1 MINIKNIA
9 SVLVAISLSILLVV
23 ASFSGGH
30 SDAYFFPRIITS
42 IMLFLSLL
50 LLIQHFYEKNHPI
63 KKINIAK
70 LTPFFIL
77 IIIFI
82 SVGRKFRILFMCILN
97 VLNNMLLLL
106 SRKKRYEK
114 NSFFSFNWYCIHDG
128 NIFSIYFFIKST
140 STKIFFILKLIC
152 SHSISYN

>member
-30 SDAYFFPRIITS
+30 PDAYLFPRIITS

-50 LLIQHFYEKNHPI
+50 LLIQHFYEKNHSI

-70 LTPFFIL
+70 LAPFFIL

-82 SVGRKFRILFMCILN
+82 LLGENLGFYLCASLIFLTICYLYYPEKKDTIKILFF
-97 VLNNMLLLL
+97 LLISAL
-106 SRKKRYEK
+106 
-114 NSFFSFNWYCIHDG
+114 FMMA
-128 NIFSIYFFIKST
+128 IYFLFT
-140 STKIFFILKLIC
+140 FLLKVQVPRLFLF
-152 SHSISYN
+152 

>member
-9 SVLVAISLSILLVV
+9 TVLVAISLSILLVV

-30 SDAYFFPRIITS
+30 PEAYFFPRIITS

-50 LLIQHFYEKNHPI
+50 LLIQHFYGKNHPI
-63 KKINIAK
+63 KKINITK

-82 SVGRKFRILFMCILN
+82 LLGENLGFYLCASLMFLTICYFYYPEKKDVKKVLFF
-97 VLNNMLLLL
+97 LLIGAA
-106 SRKKRYEK
+106 
-114 NSFFSFNWYCIHDG
+114 FMMA
-128 NIFSIYFFIKST
+128 IYFLFTFLLKVQVPR
-140 STKIFFILKLIC
+140 FFLF
-152 SHSISYN
+152 

>member
-30 SDAYFFPRIITS
+30 PEAYFFPRIITS

-50 LLIQHFYEKNHPI
+50 LLIQHFYGKNHPI

-82 SVGRKFRILFMCILN
+82 LLGENLGFYLCASLMFLTICYFYYPEKKDVKKVLFF
-97 VLNNMLLLL
+97 LLIGAA
-106 SRKKRYEK
+106 
-114 NSFFSFNWYCIHDG
+114 FMMA
-128 NIFSIYFFIKST
+128 IYFLFTFLLKVQVPR
-140 STKIFFILKLIC
+140 FFLF
-152 SHSISYN
+152 

>member
-1 MINIKNIA
+1 MINIKNIT
-9 SVLVAISLSILLVV
+9 SVLVAISLSTLLVV

-30 SDAYFFPRIITS
+30 PDAYFFPRIITS

-82 SVGRKFRILFMCILN
+82 LLGENLGFYLCASLMFLTISYFYYPEKKDMKKILFF
-97 VLNNMLLLL
+97 LLIGTG
-106 SRKKRYEK
+106 
-114 NSFFSFNWYCIHDG
+114 FMIA
-128 NIFSIYFFIKST
+128 IYFLFTFLLKVQVPR
-140 STKIFFILKLIC
+140 FFL
-152 SHSISYN
+152 Y

>member
-30 SDAYFFPRIITS
+30 PDAYFFPRIITS

-50 LLIQHFYEKNHPI
+50 LLIQHFYGKNHPI

-82 SVGRKFRILFMCILN
+82 LLGENLGFYLCASLMFLTICYFYYPEKKDMKKILFF
-97 VLNNMLLLL
+97 LLICAL
-106 SRKKRYEK
+106 
-114 NSFFSFNWYCIHDG
+114 FMTA
-128 NIFSIYFFIKST
+128 IYFLFTFLLKVQVPR
-140 STKIFFILKLIC
+140 FFL
-152 SHSISYN
+152 Y

>member
-9 SVLVAISLSILLVV
+9 TVLVAISLSILLVV

-30 SDAYFFPRIITS
+30 TEAYFFPRIITS

-50 LLIQHFYEKNHPI
+50 LLIQHFYGKNHPI
-63 KKINIAK
+63 KKINITK

-82 SVGRKFRILFMCILN
+82 LLGENLGFYLCASLMFLTICYFYYPEKKDVKKVLFF
-97 VLNNMLLLL
+97 LLIGAA
-106 SRKKRYEK
+106 
-114 NSFFSFNWYCIHDG
+114 FMMA
-128 NIFSIYFFIKST
+128 IYFLFTFLLKVQVPR
-140 STKIFFILKLIC
+140 FFLF
-152 SHSISYN
+152 

>member
-1 MINIKNIA
+1 MINIKNIV

-30 SDAYFFPRIITS
+30 SEAYFFPRVITS

-50 LLIQHFYEKNHPI
+50 LLIQHFYGKNHPI
-63 KKINIAK
+63 KKINITK

-82 SVGRKFRILFMCILN
+82 LLGENLGFYLCASLMFLTICYFYYPEKKDVKKVLFF
-97 VLNNMLLLL
+97 LLIGAA
-106 SRKKRYEK
+106 
-114 NSFFSFNWYCIHDG
+114 FMIA
-128 NIFSIYFFIKST
+128 IYFLFTFLLKVQVPR
-140 STKIFFILKLIC
+140 FFL
-152 SHSISYN
+152 Y

>member
-1 MINIKNIA
+1 MINIKNIV

-23 ASFSGGH
+23 ASFSGGN
-30 SDAYFFPRIITS
+30 SEAYLFPRIITS
-42 IMLFLSLL
+42 IMLALSLL

-82 SVGRKFRILFMCILN
+82 LLGENLGFYLCASLMFLTICYFYYPERKDMKKILFF
-97 VLNNMLLLL
+97 LLICAL
-106 SRKKRYEK
+106 
-114 NSFFSFNWYCIHDG
+114 FMTA
-128 NIFSIYFFIKST
+128 IYFLFTFLLKVQVPR
-140 STKIFFILKLIC
+140 FFL
-152 SHSISYN
+152 Y

>member
-30 SDAYFFPRIITS
+30 TDAYFFPRIITS
-42 IMLFLSLL
+42 IMLLLSFL

-70 LTPFFIL
+70 LAPFFTL

-82 SVGRKFRILFMCILN
+82 ILGENLGFYLCASLMFLTICYFYFPEKKDVKKVLFFLLIGAAFMTA
-97 VLNNMLLLL
+97 
-106 SRKKRYEK
+106 
-114 NSFFSFNWYCIHDG
+114 
-128 NIFSIYFFIKST
+128 IYFLFTFLLKVQVPR
-140 STKIFFILKLIC
+140 FFLF
-152 SHSISYN
+152 

>member
-30 SDAYFFPRIITS
+30 PEAYFFPRIITS

-50 LLIQHFYEKNHPI
+50 LLIQHFYGKNHPI

-82 SVGRKFRILFMCILN
+82 ILGENLGFYLCASLMFLTICYFYYPEKKDVKKVLFFLLIGAAFM
-97 VLNNMLLLL
+97 MA
-106 SRKKRYEK
+106 
-114 NSFFSFNWYCIHDG
+114 
-128 NIFSIYFFIKST
+128 IYFLFTFLLKVQVPR
-140 STKIFFILKLIC
+140 FFLF
-152 SHSISYN
+152 

>member
-9 SVLVAISLSILLVV
+9 TVLVAISLSILLVV

-30 SDAYFFPRIITS
+30 SEAYLFPRIITS

-70 LTPFFIL
+70 LAPFFTL

-82 SVGRKFRILFMCILN
+82 LLGENLGFYLCASLMFLTICYFYYPEKKDMKKILFF
-97 VLNNMLLLL
+97 LLICAL
-106 SRKKRYEK
+106 
-114 NSFFSFNWYCIHDG
+114 FMTA
-128 NIFSIYFFIKST
+128 IYFLFTFLLKVQVPR
-140 STKIFFILKLIC
+140 FFL
-152 SHSISYN
+152 Y

>member
-9 SVLVAISLSILLVV
+9 SVLVAIFLSILLVV

-30 SDAYFFPRIITS
+30 PDAYFFPRIITS

-50 LLIQHFYEKNHPI
+50 LLIQHFYGKNHPI

-82 SVGRKFRILFMCILN
+82 LLGENLGFYLCASLMFLTISYFYYPEKKDMKKILFF
-97 VLNNMLLLL
+97 LLIGAV
-106 SRKKRYEK
+106 
-114 NSFFSFNWYCIHDG
+114 FMMA
-128 NIFSIYFFIKST
+128 IYFLFTFLLKVQVPR
-140 STKIFFILKLIC
+140 FFLF
-152 SHSISYN
+152 

>member
-30 SDAYFFPRIITS
+30 PDNTEAYFFPRIITS

-82 SVGRKFRILFMCILN
+82 
-97 VLNNMLLLL
+97 LLGENLGFYL
-106 SRKKRYEK
+106 CASLMFLTICYFYYPEKK
-114 NSFFSFNWYCIHDG
+114 
-128 NIFSIYFFIKST
+128 NIKKI
-140 STKIFFILKLIC
+140 IFFLLIGVVFMMAIYCLFTFLLKVQVPRFFLF
-152 SHSISYN
+152 

>member
-30 SDAYFFPRIITS
+30 SEAYFFPRIITS

-50 LLIQHFYEKNHPI
+50 LLIQHFYGKNHPI

-70 LTPFFIL
+70 LTPFFTL

-82 SVGRKFRILFMCILN
+82 LLGENLGFYLCASLMFLSICYFYYPEKKDMKKVLFFLVIGAAFM
-97 VLNNMLLLL
+97 MA
-106 SRKKRYEK
+106 
-114 NSFFSFNWYCIHDG
+114 
-128 NIFSIYFFIKST
+128 IYFLFTFLLKVQVPR
-140 STKIFFILKLIC
+140 FFLF
-152 SHSISYN
+152 

>member
-30 SDAYFFPRIITS
+30 SEAYLFPRIITS

-50 LLIQHFYEKNHPI
+50 LLIQHFYEKDHPI

-70 LTPFFIL
+70 LAPFFIL

-82 SVGRKFRILFMCILN
+82 LLGENLGFYLCASLMFLTICYFYYPEKKDMKKILFF
-97 VLNNMLLLL
+97 LLICAL
-106 SRKKRYEK
+106 
-114 NSFFSFNWYCIHDG
+114 FMTA
-128 NIFSIYFFIKST
+128 IYFLFTFLLKVQVPR
-140 STKIFFILKLIC
+140 FFL
-152 SHSISYN
+152 Y

>member
-9 SVLVAISLSILLVV
+9 TVLVAISLSILLVV
-23 ASFSGGH
+23 ASFSGGN
-30 SDAYFFPRIITS
+30 SEAYLFPRIITS

-50 LLIQHFYEKNHPI
+50 LLIQHFYGKNHPI

-82 SVGRKFRILFMCILN
+82 LLGENLGFYLCASLMFLTICYFYYPEKKDMKKIIFFLLICALFMTA
-97 VLNNMLLLL
+97 
-106 SRKKRYEK
+106 
-114 NSFFSFNWYCIHDG
+114 
-128 NIFSIYFFIKST
+128 IYFLFTFLLKVQVPR
-140 STKIFFILKLIC
+140 FFL
-152 SHSISYN
+152 Y